1 MEVSAIAKTA
11 KACEVRRMAK
21 SKYGSMGKG
30 KKIKGTNIPE
40 VKVGNLTAKGTWKG
54 PMPKRT
60 LSSRRKG
67 QKEFWE
73 KPKKLTIG
81 NVLTFR

>member
-1 MEVSAIAKTA
+1 
-11 KACEVRRMAK
+11 MAK
-21 SKYGSMGKG
+21 KKKKTLGSMGKG
-30 KKIKGTNIPE
+30 KKIKGTNIPDI
-40 VKVGNLTAKGTWKG
+40 KVGNLTSKGTWKG
-54 PMPKRT
+54 PMPERT

-81 NVLTFR
+81 SVLTFK